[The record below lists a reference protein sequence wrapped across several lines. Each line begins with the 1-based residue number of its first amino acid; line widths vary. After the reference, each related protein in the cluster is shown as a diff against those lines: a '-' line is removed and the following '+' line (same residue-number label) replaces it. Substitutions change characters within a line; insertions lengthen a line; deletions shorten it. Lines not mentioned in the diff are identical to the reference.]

1 MRKATVAVVILLGMS
16 SWWALSQTV
25 RAKFAGAFEPSPQ
38 AVPGTE
44 LNHNVAT
51 PKPGYEFINRTNSVE
66 VVKVR
71 TNQIMGT
78 YVCPCTR
85 ADKTG
90 TCELVLHPQDLTCKG
105 GSCTEETCLLTA
117 APRTVRQ

>member
-1 MRKATVAVVILLGMS
+1 MRKALVAIGILLSIS

-25 RAKFAGAFEPSPQ
+25 RAKFAGAFEPPPK

-44 LNHNVAT
+44 LNRNVAT
-51 PKPGYEFINRTNSVE
+51 LKPGYQFINRTNSVD
-66 VVKVR
+66 VIRVR

-90 TCELVLHPQDLTCKG
+90 TCELVFRPQDLTCKG
-105 GSCTEETCLLTA
+105 GSCSGASCSLTA
-117 APRTVRQ
+117 KPRLMDQ

>member
-1 MRKATVAVVILLGMS
+1 MRKALVAMVVLVGIS
-16 SWWALSQTV
+16 SWWALGQTA
-25 RAKFAGAFEPSPQ
+25 RAKFTGAFEPSPK

-51 PKPGYEFINRTNSVE
+51 PKPGYEFINRTNSVD
-66 VVKVR
+66 VVRVR

-78 YVCPCTR
+78 YVCPCNR

-90 TCELVLHPQDLTCKG
+90 TCELVFQPRELTCKG
-105 GSCTEETCLLTA
+105 GSCTGETCRLTA
-117 APRTVRQ
+117 APRTMRQ